1 MVKKD
6 LAELRLDERI
16 HGSQF
21 GVLLG
26 DVRAAFDGRK
36 FAPVVGVPLR
46 DVVRSMWPFVVGA
59 AELLRGERC

>member
-6 LAELRLDERI
+6 SAELRLDEQI

-46 DVVRSMWPFVVGA
+46 DVVRSMWLFAVGA
-59 AELLRGERC
+59 AELLQGERC

>member
-16 HGSQF
+16 HGLQF